1 MSLAPDLSK
10 LKEESKAQPKQQ
22 PATPTITIKEN
33 EVVKQIH
40 SDLTHGCSSI
50 RVFGTGGAGKTA
62 AIRFSKL
69 NIQDVSITTI
79 DTSGVPVEIDGIET
93 LKIGDLSGSGKL
105 RKDNIDPINNFVA
118 EYAAN
123 TVFADINI
131 MLMSFS
137 GGSGSVIGP
146 LLVDEILR
154 QKKIAI
160 IIGIVDT
167 ESDIDTVNGLNCL
180 RTLNNIADNRKG
192 YVPLIMFDNNKGRAT
207 VDRGIDKT
215 LYQLMMILTV
225 PYIGLDNND
234 RIKFLNPIVFDTVE
248 HGLKMLCITMD
259 EKGIMPDDFGLVI
272 PDEKAH
278 EKIDAVM
285 LICKENSDLRVSKR
299 CSVSYRGMFN
309 GDDGTTIIAS
319 IGYQIPKAFIDAL
332 NGHIHTF
339 RSTTDTKKVAI
350 SPEYEIGAVG
360 KGGIVL

>member
-10 LKEESKAQPKQQ
+10 LEEKAKHQPKKD
-22 PATPTITIKEN
+22 ATSATITIKEN
-33 EVVKQIH
+33 EVVKHIH
-40 SDLTHGCSSI
+40 TDLTHGCSSI

-69 NIQDVSITTI
+69 GVKDIPITTI
-79 DTSGVPVEIDGIET
+79 DTSGVPVEVNGVET

-105 RKDNIDPINNFVA
+105 RKDNIDPINNFVT
-118 EYAAN
+118 EYAAS
-123 TVFADINI
+123 TAFADINI
-131 MLMSFS
+131 LLMSFS

-180 RTLNNIADNRKG
+180 RTLNNLADNRKG
-192 YVPLIMFDNNKGRAT
+192 YVPLILFDNNNGRGT

-215 LYQLMMILTV
+215 MYQLMMMLTV

-234 RIKFLNPIVFDTVE
+234 RIKFLNPVVFDTVDY
-248 HGLKMLCITMD
+248 GLKMLCITTD
-259 EKGIMPDDFGLVI
+259 EKGMIPTDFGLVI
-272 PDEKAH
+272 PDDKLH

-285 LICKENSDLRVSKR
+285 LICKEDSNLRISKR
-299 CSVSYRGMFN
+299 CSVSYRGMFS
-309 GDDGTTIIAS
+309 GDDGATLIAS
-319 IGYQIPKAFIDAL
+319 IGYQVPKDFIDTL

-339 RSTTDTKKVAI
+339 RSTADTKKMNI
-350 SPEYEIGAVG
+350 TSEYDIGETVRS
-360 KGGIVL
+360 GIVL

>member
-1 MSLAPDLSK
+1 MLAPDLSK
-10 LKEESKAQPKQQ
+10 LDKESKSQAKKA
-22 PATPTITIKEN
+22 PATPTITIQQEN
-33 EVVKQIH
+33 QEVKQIH

-69 NIQDVSITTI
+69 GIKEAPITTI
-79 DTSGVPVEIDGIET
+79 DTSGVQVEVPGVET

-105 RKDNIDPINNFVA
+105 RKDNIDPINNFVTD
-118 EYAAN
+118 YAAE
-123 TVFADINI
+123 TEFADINI

-180 RTLNNIADNRKG
+180 RTLNNISDNRKG
-192 YVPLIMFDNNKGRAT
+192 YVPLILFDNNKGRNT
-207 VDRGIDKT
+207 VDRGIDKV
-215 LYQLMMILTV
+215 LYQLMLVLTV

-234 RIKFLNPIVFDTVE
+234 RIKFLSPLVFDTVN
-248 HGLKMLCITMD
+248 HGLKMLSITAN
-259 EKGIMPDDFGLVI
+259 ENGEMPEDMGLVN

-285 LICKENSDLRVSKR
+285 IICKDDSNLRVSKR
-299 CSVSYRGMFN
+299 CSVSYRGMYS
-309 GDDGTTIIAS
+309 GDEGTTLIAS
-319 IGYQIPKAFIDAL
+319 IGYQIPKAFIDIL

-339 RSTTDTKKVAI
+339 RSTSDPKKSSI
-350 SPEYEIGAVG
+350 DSEYNIGEQG
-360 KGGIVL
+360 RGGIIL

>member
-10 LKEESKAQPKQQ
+10 LEKETKDQSKQKPV
-22 PATPTITIKEN
+22 TPTITIKEN

-69 NIQDVSITTI
+69 NIQGIPITTI
-79 DTSGVPVEIDGIET
+79 DTSGVPVSVDGVET
-93 LKIGDLSGSGKL
+93 IKIGDLSGSGKL

-123 TVFADINI
+123 ADFADINI

-146 LLVDEILR
+146 LMIDEILR

-160 IIGIVDT
+160 IVGIVDT
-167 ESDIDTVNGLNCL
+167 ESDVDTVNGLNCL
-180 RTLNNIADNRKG
+180 RTLDNIADNRKG
-192 YVPLIMFDNNKGRAT
+192 YVPLILFDNNNGRGT

-215 LYQLMMILTV
+215 LYHLMMILTV

-234 RIKFLNPIVFDTVE
+234 RIKFLNPVVFDTVN
-248 HGLKMLCITMD
+248 HGLKMLCITAD
-259 EKGIMPDDFGLVI
+259 EKGELPSDFGLVI

-285 LICKENSDLRVSKR
+285 LICKEDSNLRISKR
-299 CSVSYRGMFN
+299 CSVSYRGMFS
-309 GDDGTTIIAS
+309 GDDGMTIIAS

-339 RSTTDTKKVAI
+339 RSTSDTKKVSI
-350 SPEYEIGAVG
+350 SSEYEIGETG
-360 KGGIVL
+360 RSGIVL